1 MKFKP
6 NAKAT
11 ASFARNLQIMAH
23 AMFVSVAGLSV
34 WKGTGLGLVAA
45 FLVWLVLQGFAWF
58 LLSLSFNADEEDE
71 SG

>member
-1 MKFKP
+1 
-6 NAKAT
+6 
-11 ASFARNLQIMAH
+11 MAQNSV
-23 AMFVSVAGLSV
+23 ALDTVAGLSL
-34 WKGTGLGLVAA
+34 WKGTGLGLVAV